1 MRKYRGAH
9 LVRPGFIGL
18 VLVALVIAVG
28 LQPEQ
33 LLSLAT
39 DVRYQ
44 ALFNEAGGLEVGNAV
59 TASGINVGEVS
70 DITLRDA
77 DVLVTFN
84 VNGKVRLGSYS
95 TAHIRTGSL
104 LGQRVL
110 TLDSA
115 GVGTLHPCDV
125 IPASRTSSPYSL
137 TESVSELTT
146 NLAGTDTGSLNQSL
160 DTLSATIDRVA
171 PQLGPMFDGLTRLSE
186 SLNGRNQTLGE
197 VLKDTS
203 TLTGILSERSQQV
216 NRLILNTNDLLDVL
230 GRRRQAIVDLLA
242 NISAMAKQLSGLV
255 HDNEKTLAPMLQKL
269 NSVTAILQKNRDNIA
284 KALPG
289 LAKYEVTQ
297 GEAVSS
303 GFYYQ
308 SFTPNILPPQFLQP
322 FMDYAFG
329 FRRGNI
335 PGHPPE
341 NAGPRAEF
349 PFPHNGIPE
358 RPH

>member
-9 LVRPGFIGL
+9 LIRSGFIGI
-18 VLVALVIAVG
+18 VLIILVIAVG
-28 LQPEQ
+28 LQPQQ
-33 LLSLAT
+33 LASMAT

-44 ALFNEAGGLEVGNAV
+44 ALFSEAGGLEVGNDV
-59 TASGINVGEVS
+59 TASGIKVGTVS
-70 DITLRDA
+70 DIALREGSA
-77 DVLVTFN
+77 LVTFA

-95 TAHIRTGSL
+95 TAHIRTGSI

-115 GVGTLHPCDV
+115 GSGVLHPSDV
-125 IPASRTSSPYSL
+125 IPVSRTSSPYSL
-137 TESVSELTT
+137 TDSVSDLTG
-146 NLAGTDTGSLNQSL
+146 NLAGTDTASLNQSL

-186 SLNGRNQTLGE
+186 SLNGRNKTLGE
-197 VLKDTS
+197 VLKDAS
-203 TLTGILSERSQQV
+203 TFTRILSERSRQV
-216 NRLILNTNDLLDVL
+216 NMLILNTNDLLDVL
-230 GRRRQAIVDLLA
+230 ARRRDAIVDLLA
-242 NISAMAKQLSGLV
+242 NVSAMAKQLSGLV
-255 HDNEKTLAPMLQKL
+255 RDDEKTLAPMLQKL
-269 NSVTAILQKNRDNIA
+269 NAVTAVLEKNRDNIA

-308 SFTPNILPPQFLQP
+308 SFTPNVMPPQFIQP
-322 FMDYAFG
+322 FLDYAFG
-329 FRRGNI
+329 FRRGNV
-335 PGHPPE
+335 PGQPPD

-349 PFPHNGIPE
+349 PWPRNGIPQG
-358 RPH
+358 PH